1 MACPQQLAVAG
12 VEPQEIAVGC
22 APDGVPARERY
33 AAVHGPELI
42 VSRLPRVAPAG
53 TAGRGVDRDRLA
65 DSRQVHHAAV
75 HEGARLEG
83 LARADLKDAGDGEYK
98 DKKSDR
104 AMLGIHR
111 NPPLCV
117 NLSRAAQNINDGE
130 VDWFAIF

>member
-22 APDGVPARERY
+22 APDDVPARERY

-83 LARADLKDAGDGEYK
+83 LARADLKDAGDGEA
-98 DKKSDR
+98 SDVGGSEL
-104 AMLGIHR
+104 AE
-111 NPPLCV
+111 
-117 NLSRAAQNINDGE
+117 S
-130 VDWFAIF
+130 